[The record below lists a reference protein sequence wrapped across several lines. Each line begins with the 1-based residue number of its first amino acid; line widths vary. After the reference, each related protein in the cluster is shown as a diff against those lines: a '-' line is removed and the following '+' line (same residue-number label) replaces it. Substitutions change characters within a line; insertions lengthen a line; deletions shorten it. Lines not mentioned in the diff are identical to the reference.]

1 MVLAS
6 DTAGTSPLPTI
17 GTQLSPQS
25 VITSAVRWSLRPA
38 LSWRENP
45 LAYARCSSGMSEE
58 YDQKPRRIF
67 QRRGSLRASNAGAYE
82 VRPRNVPLTRQF
94 PRTSPGAG
102 RRRGSVGS
110 LAEGGRTI
118 IGKGQSGTDG

>member
-17 GTQLSPQS
+17 GTRLSPQS

-38 LSWRENP
+38 PSWRENP

-67 QRRGSLRASNAGAYE
+67 QRRGSLRASNAGLKKSVATE
-82 VRPRNVPLTRQF
+82 AVPEEKPRRGAAPGLRGKSRRRTVGRTYFTRQF
-94 PRTSPGAG
+94 RTY
-102 RRRGSVGS
+102 R
-110 LAEGGRTI
+110 
-118 IGKGQSGTDG
+118 